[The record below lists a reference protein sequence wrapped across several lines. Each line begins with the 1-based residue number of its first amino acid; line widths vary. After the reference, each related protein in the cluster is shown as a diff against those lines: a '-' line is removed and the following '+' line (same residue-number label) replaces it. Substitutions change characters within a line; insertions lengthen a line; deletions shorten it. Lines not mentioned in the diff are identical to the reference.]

1 MMTLPT
7 NFVDICDPGCHS
19 RLRRI
24 AYYPFGR
31 EDNPDKV
38 ICLHG
43 LTRNGLDFEWLA
55 LELAKDFHVICPDMA
70 GRGNSDWLAEC
81 TASLHGEHH
90 WLKETLWPTLQMLLD
105 AAGNADRIS
114 ISPLS
119 NQRTIPSRS
128 LNPFLKLNRS

>member
-1 MMTLPT
+1 MLPV
-7 NFVDICDPGCHS
+7 NYVNICEPGSHS

-24 AYYPFGR
+24 AYYQFGR

-70 GRGNSDWLAEC
+70 GRGNSDWLEDKSDYNYA
-81 TASLHGEHH
+81 TYLSDLRALSAALSLTQVDWIGTSMGGI
-90 WLKETLWPTLQMLLD
+90 L
-105 AAGNADRIS
+105 G
-114 ISPLS
+114 
-119 NQRTIPSRS
+119 
-128 LNPFLKLNRS
+128 